1 MDYSTSPG
9 IYWIVYL
16 PEFRSKL
23 MVAAPLGSPIFLLM
37 NLSFLLPRAGMGA
50 GLEKVWPQGVL
61 TS

>member
-1 MDYSTSPG
+1 MT
-9 IYWIVYL
+9 
-16 PEFRSKL
+16 
-23 MVAAPLGSPIFLLM
+23 AAPLGSPIFLLM